1 VNRGSTIRLA
11 FLALVISTFVLA
23 CENQPGEGGRAS
35 IQGKV
40 FVRDFNGNC
49 TVLLDSFYGIDEE
62 VYIIAGDDPSYFE
75 RVRTG
80 PDGTFWFPYLRKGK
94 YEVYALSEPCN
105 VSGELEAVSIK
116 VEIKERKEEIVT
128 EDIIVLR

>member
-1 VNRGSTIRLA
+1 MVRASFIVCLICL
-11 FLALVISTFVLA
+11 FFFS
-23 CENQPGEGGRAS
+23 CEDKPGEGGRAS

-40 FVRDFNGNC
+40 YVKDFNGNC

-62 VYIIAGDDPSYFE
+62 VFIIAGDDPSYFE

-80 PDGTFWFPYLRKGK
+80 PDGVFWFPYLRRGK

-105 VSGELEAVSIK
+105 IPGELETAGFEI
-116 VEIKERKEEIVT
+116 EIKERKEEIVT
-128 EDIIVLR
+128 EDIVVLR

>member
-1 VNRGSTIRLA
+1 MIRFIL
-11 FLALVISTFVLA
+11 LISAVCLLFFA
-23 CENQPGEGGRAS
+23 CEDQPGEGGRAS

-40 FVRDFNGNC
+40 FVKDFNGNC

-80 PDGTFWFPYLRKGK
+80 PDGTFWFPYLRRGK

-105 VSGELEAVSIK
+105 VAGELEAVSVR
-116 VEIKERKEEIVT
+116 VEIKERKEEIVMD
-128 EDIIVLR
+128 DIVVLR

>member
-1 VNRGSTIRLA
+1 MSILFSAVCL
-11 FLALVISTFVLA
+11 FFFA
-23 CENQPGEGGRAS
+23 CNNEPGEGGRAS

-40 FVRDFNGNC
+40 YVQDFNGNC

-80 PDGTFWFPYLRKGK
+80 PDGTYWFPYLRKGK
-94 YEVYALSEPCN
+94 YEVYALSEPCD
-105 VSGELEAVSIK
+105 VSGELEAVSIM
-116 VEIKERKEEIVT
+116 VEIKDRKEEVVLD
-128 EDIIVLR
+128 DIIVLR

>member
-1 VNRGSTIRLA
+1 MLRLSILFSA
-11 FLALVISTFVLA
+11 VCLFFFA
-23 CENQPGEGGRAS
+23 CNNEPGEGGRAS

-40 FVRDFNGNC
+40 YVQDFNGNC

-80 PDGTFWFPYLRKGK
+80 PDGTYWFPYLRKGK
-94 YEVYALSEPCN
+94 YEVYALSEPCD
-105 VSGELEAVSIK
+105 VSGELEAVSIM
-116 VEIKERKEEIVT
+116 VEIKDRKEEVVLD
-128 EDIIVLR
+128 DIIVLR

>member
-1 VNRGSTIRLA
+1 MSILFSAVCL
-11 FLALVISTFVLA
+11 FFFA
-23 CENQPGEGGRAS
+23 CNNEPGEGGRAS

-40 FVRDFNGNC
+40 YVQDFNGNC

-80 PDGTFWFPYLRKGK
+80 PDGTYWFPYLRKGK
-94 YEVYALSEPCN
+94 YEVYALSEPCD

-116 VEIKERKEEIVT
+116 VEIKDRKEEVVLD
-128 EDIIVLR
+128 DIIVLR

>member
-1 VNRGSTIRLA
+1 MIRVSFVICVICLF
-11 FLALVISTFVLA
+11 FLS
-23 CENQPGEGGRAS
+23 CQNQPGEGGKAS

-40 FVRDFNGNC
+40 YVKDFNGNC

-62 VYIIAGDDPSYFE
+62 VFIIAGGDPSYFD

-105 VSGELEAVSIK
+105 VSGELEAVSIQ
-116 VEIKERKEEIVT
+116 VEIKDRKEEIVT
-128 EDIIVLR
+128 EDIVVLR

>member
-1 VNRGSTIRLA
+1 MLRVS
-11 FLALVISTFVLA
+11 FLIFTLSLLFFA
-23 CENQPGEGGRAS
+23 CEQKPGEGGQAS

-40 FVRDFNGNC
+40 FVKDFNGNC
-49 TVLLDSFYGIDEE
+49 TVLLDSFYAIDEE

-80 PDGTFWFPYLRKGK
+80 PDGTFWFPYLRKGN

-105 VSGELEAVSIK
+105 ISGELEAVSVQ
-116 VEIKERKEEIVT
+116 VEIKKRKETVVT
-128 EDIIVLR
+128 EDLVLLK

>member
-1 VNRGSTIRLA
+1 MIRVS
-11 FLALVISTFVLA
+11 FVICVICLFFFS
-23 CENQPGEGGRAS
+23 CEDQPGEGGKAS

-40 FVRDFNGNC
+40 YVKDFNGNC

-62 VYIIAGDDPSYFE
+62 VYIVAGDDPSYFE

-80 PDGTFWFPYLRKGK
+80 PDGTFWFPYLRRGK
-94 YEVYALSEPCN
+94 YEIYALSEPCN
-105 VSGELEAVSIK
+105 VSGELEAVSISI
-116 VEIKERKEEIVT
+116 EIEDRKDDITT